1 MGFVKT
7 KEEIDRIKRV
17 LTEPHFVNMEDLQ
30 ISFLTEPEIV
40 ARLLPPPLKP
50 TDKPIVTVMI
60 AHFQSNCV
68 GDYDSGLIMLPARY
82 ADIEA
87 AYYLAM
93 IVSTDAALIYGR
105 ELEGSPKKLG
115 TAGFVR
121 QGTKMYG
128 WAERHGVKLIEIKAD
143 LTEDLGI
150 PETRQTL
157 HAFNI
162 KALQASDG
170 DGLEEDAILTLG
182 GGEFDLT
189 TNRAGKGSIVL
200 RGTPHDPYDELEV
213 KEVLGAS
220 YLEGGLIPSMK
231 SIARIP
237 AADFL
242 PYYYGRV
249 DDWSLLNTEDTL
261 ASI

>member
-7 KEEIDRIKRV
+7 SEEIARIRRV

-30 ISFLTEPEIV
+30 ISFLTDPQIV

-50 TDKPIVTVMI
+50 SDRPVVTVMI

-68 GDYDSGLIMLPARY
+68 GDYDSGLIMLPAKY
-82 ADIEA
+82 GDIEG

-115 TAGFVR
+115 TAGIIR

-143 LTEDLGI
+143 LTQDLG
-150 PETRQTL
+150 PSRSETLQ
-157 HAFNI
+157 AFNV
-162 KALQASDG
+162 KALQAADG

-182 GGEFDLT
+182 GGQFDLV
-189 TNRAGKGSIVL
+189 TNRVGQGSIVL

-213 KEVLGAS
+213 REVLGAA

-237 AADFL
+237 ASDFL

-249 DDWSLLNTEDTL
+249 DDWSLLNTEDTFH
-261 ASI
+261 SV